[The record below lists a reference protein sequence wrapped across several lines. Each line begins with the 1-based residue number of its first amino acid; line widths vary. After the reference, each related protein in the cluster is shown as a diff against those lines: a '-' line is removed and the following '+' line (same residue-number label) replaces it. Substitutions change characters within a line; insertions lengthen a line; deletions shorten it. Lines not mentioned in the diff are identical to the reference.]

1 MHTPSPRSLLALSL
15 LSAGLLACDSDPPAP
30 SEVRS
35 RLSDDL
41 GHVLRESAAAGE
53 GTAAALPGS
62 ASFAMLEKAL
72 GQSASSSSSFRVASD
87 LAQRFGRGSAARHG
101 LAPANPPADGL
112 DTDAIIEQLN
122 TTIFTDANH
131 LGDGVY
137 QVPAELACETTD
149 LDPNGNEITTIDPD
163 CVTQYDKVQLR
174 IRVEENGDDLSFAI
188 QLGAGH
194 DEPLSFALSHTS
206 IAITLDL
213 DGTEAAIE
221 ALASAFGEAA
231 PNARLAG
238 RVTGRLEILGAAHA
252 RTSLTVDRAIAV
264 AVADAGLDLDGA
276 EAFRFTTGAGNVA
289 QAELDA
295 VAETASF
302 SVDLQATTVH
312 VPGVDGFDLDLPG
325 ASITATG
332 ANGQPI
338 ALTNISLGDRTTT
351 LTKNGALAM
360 SIDLNPS
367 DGRSFAATITGDATT
382 GTETITVTPKLD
394 ARIALDHAALGDT
407 APVYDVTRVLLT
419 GGLRGSD
426 TSDQIEVLG
435 GGFAITTNPAT
446 YGFAATAGQCVSS
459 TEELD
464 PTTSSYYTQWTVGT
478 CL

>member
-15 LSAGLLACDSDPPAP
+15 LSAGLIACDSDPPAP

-35 RLSDDL
+35 RLTDDL

-53 GTAAALPGS
+53 GTAAALPG
-62 ASFAMLEKAL
+62 ASSIGILEQAL
-72 GQSASSSSSFRVASD
+72 GQGASSSSSFRVVRD
-87 LAQRFGRGSAARHG
+87 LAQRFGRSPAARHG
-101 LAPANPPADGL
+101 LAPADPPADGL
-112 DTDAIIEQLN
+112 DTDAIIAQLN

-131 LGDGVY
+131 LGGGVY
-137 QVPAELACETTD
+137 QVPASLVCETTD
-149 LDPNGNEITTIDPD
+149 LDPNGNEITTLDPD
-163 CVTQYDKVQLR
+163 CVTQFDKVGLR
-174 IRVEENGDDLSFAI
+174 IRVEDDDDELVFAI

-206 IAITLDL
+206 IAITVDL
-213 DGTEAAIE
+213 DGAEAAIE
-221 ALASAFGEAA
+221 SLAAAFGEQA

-238 RVTGRLEILGAAHA
+238 RVTGRLEVLGTAHA

-264 AVADAGLDLDGA
+264 AVADGGLDLDGP
-276 EAFRFTTGAGNVA
+276 EAFRLSTGAGIVA

-302 SVDLQATTVH
+302 SLDLQATTVH
-312 VPGVDGFDLDLPG
+312 VPGTDGFELDLPG
-325 ASITATG
+325 ASLTATG

-338 ALTNISLGDRTTT
+338 SLTNISLGDRTTT

-360 SIDLNPS
+360 SIDLNPN
-367 DGRSFAATITGDATT
+367 DGRSFAASITGDATT

-394 ARIALDHAALGDT
+394 ARLALDHTALGDL
-407 APVYDVTRVLLT
+407 APVYDVTRVLLI

-426 TSDQIEVLG
+426 ASEQIEVIG
-435 GGFAITTNPAT
+435 GEFAITTNPAS
-446 YGFAATAGQCVSS
+446 YGFSATAGQCVSS

-464 PTTSSYYTQWTVGT
+464 ATSGDFYTQWTVGT